1 MIKPL
6 QDNFLYR
13 QGYIKALL
21 DVKNYF
27 DKHSDALKYNKMY
40 NSKKIPLLLQAF
52 VENADEMIMWGED
65 IELMLSND
73 GKSVFLVQDVKDV
86 KD

>member
-65 IELMLSND
+65 IDLMLSKD

-86 KD
+86 

>member
-13 QGYIKALL
+13 KGYFKALL

-27 DKHSDALKYNKMY
+27 DKHSESLKCLKMY
-40 NSKKIPLLLQAF
+40 NSKKLPLLLQAF
-52 VENADEMIMWGED
+52 IDNADELIMWGDE
-65 IELMLSND
+65 IELKLSKD
-73 GKSVFLVQDVKDV
+73 GKRVLLVQDVQGVQD
-86 KD
+86 

>member
-13 QGYIKALL
+13 QGYFKALL

-27 DKHSDALKYNKMY
+27 DEHSESLKHLKMY

-52 VENADEMIMWGED
+52 IDNADEMIMWGDE
-65 IELMLSND
+65 IELELSKD
-73 GKSVFLVQDVKDV
+73 GKRVFLVQDVQGVQD
-86 KD
+86 

>member
-1 MIKPL
+1 MKMIK
-6 QDNFLYR
+6 DNFLYR
-13 QGYIKALL
+13 QGYFKALL

-27 DKHSDALKYNKMY
+27 DKHSESLKHNKMY

-52 VENADEMIMWGED
+52 LDNADELIMWGDE
-65 IELMLSND
+65 IELVLSKD
-73 GKSVFLVQDVKDV
+73 GKGVFLVQDVQGV

>member
-13 QGYIKALL
+13 QGYFKALL

-27 DKHSDALKYNKMY
+27 DTHSESLKQFKMY

-52 VENADEMIMWGED
+52 LDNADELIMWGDE
-65 IELMLSND
+65 IKLKISKD
-73 GKSVFLVQDVKDV
+73 GKRVFLVQDVQGVQD
-86 KD
+86 

>member
-13 QGYIKALL
+13 QGYFKALL

-27 DKHSDALKYNKMY
+27 DTHSESLKYLKMY
-40 NSKKIPLLLQAF
+40 NSKKLPLLLQAF
-52 VENADEMIMWGED
+52 IDNADEMMMWGED
-65 IELMLSND
+65 IDLKLSKD
-73 GKSVFLVQDVKDV
+73 GKRVFLVQDVQDV
-86 KD
+86 QD

>member
-13 QGYIKALL
+13 QGYFKALL

-27 DKHSDALKYNKMY
+27 DKHSESLKHNKMY

-52 VENADEMIMWGED
+52 FDNADEMIMWGD
-65 IELMLSND
+65 NIDLRVSKD
-73 GKSVFLVQDVKDV
+73 GKRVFLVQDVQDV
-86 KD
+86 TD

>member
-13 QGYIKALL
+13 QGYFKALL

-27 DKHSDALKYNKMY
+27 EKHSESLKHNKMY
-40 NSKKIPLLLQAF
+40 NAKKIPLLLQAF
-52 VENADEMIMWGED
+52 IDNADEMIMWGDE
-65 IELMLSND
+65 IELMLSKD
-73 GKSVFLVQDVKDV
+73 GKNVFLVQDVQG
-86 KD
+86 